1 MDRLAGRVSAVV
13 TVMRKR
19 LMTFRTVS
27 AVPAT
32 IVVRASLPTHQTLT
46 SMTPLELQLLE
57 ESALK
62 ANTAVV
68 LLFTK

>member
-19 LMTFRTVS
+19 LMTFRIVS